1 LLVKQLF
8 STCRLDPMK
17 LTVRLSLLLIAAFLC
32 FQSCQKESLH
42 VAPLAITA
50 LSTTSGSYNASVTLT
65 GTGFSIIRTD
75 NQVFFNGKPALILSA
90 SETAITVAVPM
101 GAGIGPVSV
110 SVNEGP
116 LVMGPVFNYQGTAVV
131 STVAG
136 GSTAGLSNGPALSAT
151 FTQLW
156 GIAADN
162 KGNIFTTEYI
172 QSGLIRELS
181 QGTVSLFAGNTKA
194 NGYQDGTGTAAG
206 FNRPWG
212 MAIDAANNLYVAEA
226 TRIRKVTPDAVVTSI
241 NIPGAVNI
249 SSVAVDAAGNI
260 FTADQQLNKIFK
272 TTPAGATTVFAGSG
286 NSASI
291 DGTGTAASFRNLMG
305 MTIDKS
311 DNLYVVDLGSSAV
324 RKITPAAV
332 VRTIAGNGLPGSADG
347 LSTAASF
354 NLPIG
359 IAIDAQGNLYVADT
373 FNNKI
378 RKIATDG
385 TVTTVAGQ
393 GAQESGSVDG
403 PAKTATFNH
412 PTGVAIDGSG
422 NIYVTEYSDVRK
434 ISFQ

>member
-1 LLVKQLF
+1 
-8 STCRLDPMK
+8 MK
-17 LTVRLSLLLIAAFLC
+17 LTVRLSLLILIAAFLC

-42 VAPLAITA
+42 VAPLAINS
-50 LSTTSGSYNASVTLT
+50 LSTTSGGYNATVTLT

-75 NQVFFNGKPALILSA
+75 NQVYFNGKPALILSA
-90 SETAITVAVPM
+90 TPTSITVAVPM
-101 GAGIGPVSV
+101 SAGTGPVSI
-110 SVNEGP
+110 SVNESP
-116 LVMGPVFNYQGTAVV
+116 LVTGPMFNYQGTAIV

-136 GSTAGLSNGPALSAT
+136 GSTAGLSNGPAMSAT

-162 KGNIFTTEYI
+162 KGNIFTSEYL
-172 QSGLIRELS
+172 QPGVIRELS
-181 QGTVSLFAGNTKA
+181 QGTVSLFAGNAKA
-194 NGYQDGTGTAAG
+194 NGYQDGIGTAAG

-212 MAIDAANNLYVAEA
+212 MTIDAANNLYVAEA
-226 TRIRKVTPDAVVTSI
+226 TRVRKVTPGAVVTSI
-241 NIPGAVNI
+241 NIPGSANI
-249 SSVAVDAAGNI
+249 SSVAVDASGNI

-272 TTPAGATTVFAGSG
+272 TTPDGATAVFAGSG

-311 DNLYVVDLGSSAV
+311 GNLYVVDLGSSV
-324 RKITPAAV
+324 IRKINPAGV
-332 VRTIAGNGLPGSADG
+332 VKTIAGNGLPGSADG

-359 IAIDAQGNLYVADT
+359 IAVDAQGNLYVADT

-393 GAQESGSVDG
+393 GAQDSGSVDG
-403 PAKTATFNH
+403 PAKLATFNH
-412 PTGVAIDGSG
+412 PTGVAVDASG